1 MVAKPCYTRRALG
14 GFLTNEDAMGI
25 VKKIC
30 DIVPAAL
37 GSRLFGMVSD
47 VELAAPLQKRVN
59 RAFVRLARVNA
70 DEAAM
75 PIDDYKSLNALF
87 TRELKPDMRPIACD
101 GDDCAVSPVDGRLS
115 EVGCVADGMLL
126 DVKGRSFSA
135 FELVGAE
142 ADSECEW
149 LRNAYAMTIYLSP
162 RDYHHIHAPVSGAV
176 VAMNYAPGRLLP
188 VNRLGYAL
196 VDDLLPAN
204 ERLTSFI
211 EARNGQRVAVVKVG
225 ATCVGRISVVYD
237 DFKTNLTP
245 RCEGFTR
252 NVDPAFE
259 VEAGAP
265 LGCFELGSTVVLL
278 FENDKKRFVPNPDL
292 QVGQKIKLG
301 SLLGR
306 WEDKD

>member
-1 MVAKPCYTRRALG
+1 
-14 GFLTNEDAMGI
+14 MGI

-101 GDDCAVSPVDGRLS
+101 GDDCAVSPVDGR
-115 EVGCVADGMLL
+115 
-126 DVKGRSFSA
+126 
-135 FELVGAE
+135 LVGAE